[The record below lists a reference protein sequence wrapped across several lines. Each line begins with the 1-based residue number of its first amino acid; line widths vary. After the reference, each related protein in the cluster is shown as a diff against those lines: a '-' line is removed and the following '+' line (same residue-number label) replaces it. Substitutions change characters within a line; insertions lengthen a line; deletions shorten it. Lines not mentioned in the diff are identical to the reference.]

1 MTAAKH
7 SLGEP
12 LDLIEHVL
20 DVLRTDD
27 DRDDAIER
35 LIQDLEDERAKQLAS
50 RISRRRFDFPWPN
63 RGAGRPQC

>member
-7 SLGEP
+7 SLDEP
-12 LDLIEHVL
+12 LELIEHVL

-35 LIQDLEDERAKQLAS
+35 LIQDLEDERAKHVAS

-63 RGAGRPQC
+63 RHAR

>member
-63 RGAGRPQC
+63 RHAH